1 MSDVVGSV
9 GRVPG
14 PPAAAAVVSDPRTTP
29 LTAVL
34 PGATVAKLATM
45 GLHSVLDLLDHLPR
59 RLVERGSLTDLAAL
73 KIGAPVTVQARVRSI
88 GSRRLPG
95 RTSRGKERWMTT
107 AVLED
112 AAGTTLQLVWFN
124 QPWQEKRL
132 AAGRWGLFAGTVGIH
147 GRQRQLANPEFVLER
162 APATD
167 ATGTAGAAAGPDAAA
182 AGIDGPA
189 EDADGIEDSE
199 LQFDERFVP
208 VYPASAE
215 FTSWKVAAAVR
226 MVLDRTTVADHL
238 PTDLVTDLGLAGL
251 DEAYRLVHRP
261 TSREDDE
268 RGRERLRHDE
278 AFVPQLALARRRWE
292 TSRTPAVPR
301 PGRDGGLLD
310 AFDAALPFRLTPAQE
325 EVGRLL
331 RTELARSA
339 PMHRLLEGEVGS
351 GKTVVALR
359 AMLTVVDSGAQ
370 AVLLAP
376 TEALAQQHAR
386 SLNTLL
392 GPLAEVGRF
401 GGADL
406 FGNGSAAAT
415 TRVTLLVGSLSVPD
429 RRRALLEIAA
439 GVAGLVVGTH
449 ALLQDRVSF
458 AELGLVVVDEQHR
471 FGVEQRAALTAPVA
485 GSAPHLL
492 VMTATPIPRTVA
504 MTVFGDLDHV
514 TLDGTPGTRSRV
526 TTTVVPVLE
535 APRWLDR
542 AWDRLREEVD
552 AGHQGFVVF
561 PRIGDPPGRASAAT
575 TGPELHAPAGP
586 ELHAP
591 AGAELHAAAGAELH
605 AAAGAA
611 PAASAGES
619 LVGSTG
625 GAALEAAAPGLV
637 AGRLAGIRTA
647 VVHGRLPPEA
657 RDAVLRAFAAG
668 TVDVLLCTTVVEVGI
683 DVPNATTMIVVD
695 ADRFGVSQLHQLRGR
710 VGRSAAGGVCLL
722 LTAAET
728 GSPGRIRTDAVAATS
743 DGREL
748 ARLDLRQR
756 REGDVLGATQAGRS
770 RFRLLD
776 ILDDGDVIH
785 AAKAAA
791 EELLAGAVAAGD
803 ADLTRYP
810 LLLGRLSTLTDPGDD
825 EYLEKS

>member
-1 MSDVVGSV
+1 
-9 GRVPG
+9 
-14 PPAAAAVVSDPRTTP
+14 VSDPRTTP

-34 PGATVAKLATM
+34 PEATVAKLATM

-112 AAGTTLQLVWFN
+112 ASGTTLQLVWFN

-132 AAGRWGLFAGTVGIH
+132 APGRWGLFAGTVGIH

-162 APATD
+162 APATGAAALD
-167 ATGTAGAAAGPDAAA
+167 AARLDAAAGPDAAA
-182 AGIDGPA
+182 GGVEGLT

-208 VYPASAE
+208 VYPASAD

-238 PTDLVTDLGLAGL
+238 PAGLVADLGLPVL

-292 TSRTPAVPR
+292 TSRIPAVPR
-301 PGRDGGLLD
+301 PGRDGALLD
-310 AFDAALPFRLTPAQE
+310 AFDAALPFRLTAAQQ

-359 AMLTVVDSGAQ
+359 AMLAVVDSGAQ

-386 SLNTLL
+386 SLATLL

-429 RRRALLEIAA
+429 RRRALLEIAS

-485 GSAPHLL
+485 GTAPHLL

-526 TTTVVPVLE
+526 ATTVVPVLD

-542 AWDRLREEVD
+542 AWGRLREEVD

-561 PRIGDPPGRASAAT
+561 PRIGDPPGRAAAAT
-575 TGPELHAPAGP
+575 ADPTAATARPAHVDTPE
-586 ELHAP
+586 
-591 AGAELHAAAGAELH
+591 
-605 AAAGAA
+605 
-611 PAASAGES
+611 ES

-637 AGRLAGIRTA
+637 AGWLAGIRTA
-647 VVHGRLPPEA
+647 VVHGRLPAET

-683 DVPNATTMIVVD
+683 DVPNATAMIVVD

-728 GSPGRIRTDAVAATS
+728 GSPGRIRTEAVAATT

-756 REGDVLGATQAGRS
+756 REGDVLGAAQAGRS

-776 ILDDGDVIH
+776 ILDDGDVID

-791 EELLAGAVAAGD
+791 EDLLAGAVAAGD
-803 ADLTRYP
+803 PDLTRYP

>member
-1 MSDVVGSV
+1 MSDVVGTV

-14 PPAAAAVVSDPRTTP
+14 PPAAAAVVSDPRTTA

-112 AAGTTLQLVWFN
+112 ASGTTLQLVWFN

-132 AAGRWGLFAGTVGIH
+132 APGRWGLFAGTVGIH

-167 ATGTAGAAAGPDAAA
+167 AAGTAGAAAGPDAGAP
-182 AGIDGPA
+182 GVGGPT

-238 PTDLVTDLGLAGL
+238 PADLVTDLGLAGL

-359 AMLTVVDSGAQ
+359 AMLAVVDSGAQ

-406 FGNGSAAAT
+406 FGNGSSAAT

-471 FGVEQRAALTAPVA
+471 FGVEQRAALTTPVA

-542 AWDRLREEVD
+542 AWDRLREEVEF
-552 AGHQGFVVF
+552 GHQGFVVF

-575 TGPELHAPAGP
+575 AGP
-586 ELHAP
+586 VP
-591 AGAELHAAAGAELH
+591 AATARP
-605 AAAGAA
+605 A
-611 PAASAGES
+611 PAASAGEA

-683 DVPNATTMIVVD
+683 DVPNATAMIVVD

-728 GSPGRIRTDAVAATS
+728 GSPGRIRTEAVAGTS

-756 REGDVLGATQAGRS
+756 REGDVLGAAQAGRS

-776 ILDDGDVIH
+776 ILDDGEVID
-785 AAKAAA
+785 AAKVAA
-791 EELLAGAVAAGD
+791 EELLAATVAAGD
-803 ADLTRYP
+803 PDLTRYP
-810 LLLGRLSTLTDPGDD
+810 LLVGRLSDLTDPGDD